1 MQSTTLIVLAMGA
14 NVVAM
19 LLVVFIALRMGGLR
33 GGRSNAE

>member
-19 LLVVFIALRMGGLR
+19 LLVVFIALRM
-33 GGRSNAE
+33 RSMQRRYHE